1 VLRNVAFLFSL
12 QPSFSLATCEAGWL
26 FEDAL
31 NVYFSPHKGN
41 MRLLNV
47 RTFEIEEFIGTHL
60 PRYAILS
67 YTWGTE
73 EVTLHDWQDRS
84 RASLKGGFA
93 KIQGACNQAAK
104 DKLDYIWVDTNC
116 IDKTSSAEL
125 SEAINSMFA
134 WYRDASHCYVYL
146 ADTSDTARR
155 LNSDGEL
162 DMDDSF
168 LRSKWFTRGWTLQEL
183 LAPQIVIFFSMN
195 WKPIGTKID
204 LKTPLSQITGI
215 GAKYLTGGT
224 PIWRASVA
232 KRMSWISKRVTTR
245 IEDIA
250 YCLMGIFEIN
260 MPLLYGEG
268 QRAFFRLQEEILKV
282 TDDQSIFCWEW
293 NQSLVVDGWAS
304 ILAPSPAVFKNSGEF
319 FPTSWDDHSDVVPYN
334 ITNAGL
340 SIKLPLIQTAN
351 QNFVFAVLQVR
362 QEWVNGD
369 WGADYPY
376 SQQICIPLEKA
387 RIHRRLP
394 FPEQPIPL
402 HMAMTGT
409 EENIYIHSRT
419 RSLES
424 SRGYIITDDWLQ
436 NMFDVPNFDIGFLLT
451 FKDSEADLCYS
462 TSDVTFLEGKGVLAF
477 SFGGRRAGET
487 FAAGIFNVSRQGMFK
502 ITPEGRILLAIRA
515 REEANGTL
523 SFSFYCQ
530 AIPNTLN
537 SAISRGLPLSEIVRE
552 VENRSLDIGHDID
565 FSSNGFVAVALGVSM
580 VSRIT
585 GSSSHITDKQVTRVA
600 HIIVAGRREHDALK
614 EDADSSFSLFGHDYL
629 ERFAI
634 P

>member
-1 VLRNVAFLFSL
+1 
-12 QPSFSLATCEAGWL
+12 
-26 FEDAL
+26 
-31 NVYFSPHKGN
+31 

-47 RTFEIEEFIGTHL
+47 RTLEIKEFIGADI
-60 PRYAILS
+60 PPYAILS
-67 YTWGTE
+67 HTWGSE
-73 EVTLHDWQDRS
+73 EVTFHDWQDIS

-93 KIQGACNQAAK
+93 KIQGACNQALM

-134 WYRDASHCYVYL
+134 WYRNASRCYVYL
-146 ADTSDTARR
+146 ADTSDTAPH
-155 LNSDGEL
+155 LNNDGQLE
-162 DMDDSF
+162 MDDSF
-168 LRSKWFTRGWTLQEL
+168 LQSKWFTRGWTLQEL

-215 GAKYLTGGT
+215 GAKYLTGET

-268 QRAFFRLQEEILKV
+268 QRAFLRLQEEILKV

-293 NQSLVVDGWAS
+293 NQSLIIDGWAS
-304 ILAPSPAVFKNSGEF
+304 ILAPSPAVFETSGEF
-319 FPTSWDDHSDVVPYN
+319 FPTSWDDHSEVVPYN

-340 SIKLPLIQTAN
+340 SIKLPFIQTAN
-351 QNFVFAVLQVR
+351 PNFVFAVLQVR
-362 QEWVNGD
+362 QEWVCGD

-376 SQQICIPLEKA
+376 SQQICIPLENA

-394 FPEQPIPL
+394 FPTQPIPL
-402 HMAMTGT
+402 HMAMAGA
-409 EENIYIHSRT
+409 EQNIYIHSRT

-424 SRGYIITDDWLQ
+424 SRGYSITDDWLERI
-436 NMFDVPNFDIGFLLT
+436 FDVSGFDVGFLLT
-451 FKDSEADLCYS
+451 FKDSKAELCYS
-462 TSDVTFLEGKGVLAF
+462 TPEVNFLEMSVVTF
-477 SFGGRRAGET
+477 SFGGRSAGET
-487 FAAGIFNVSRQGMFK
+487 LAAGIFNITTRQG
-502 ITPEGRILLAIRA
+502 IGGIVLLGIRP

-523 SFSFYCQ
+523 GFNFYCQ
-530 AIPNTLN
+530 VIPQTLN
-537 SAISRGLPLSEIVRE
+537 AAIARGLPLSEIVRE
-552 VENRSLDIGHDID
+552 VENRSLHIGHDID
-565 FSSNGFVAVALGVSM
+565 FSSNGFVTVALGVSM
-580 VSRIT
+580 ISDSYSRINHKQIMRVV
-585 GSSSHITDKQVTRVA
+585 HIVG
-600 HIIVAGRREHDALK
+600 AGRREHDALK
-614 EDADSSFSLFGHDYL
+614 EDADSSFSLFGHDSL
-629 ERFAI
+629 ERFVI

>member
-1 VLRNVAFLFSL
+1 
-12 QPSFSLATCEAGWL
+12 
-26 FEDAL
+26 
-31 NVYFSPHKGN
+31 

-47 RTFEIEEFIGTHL
+47 KTFEIKEFIGADI
-60 PRYAILS
+60 PPYAILS
-67 YTWGTE
+67 HTWGTE
-73 EVTLHDWQDRS
+73 EVTLHDWQDIS

-93 KIQGACNQAAK
+93 KIQGACNQAVK
-104 DKLDYIWVDTNC
+104 DGLDYIWVDTNC

-134 WYRDASHCYVYL
+134 WYHDAYRCYVYL
-146 ADTSDTARR
+146 ADTSDTAWQR
-155 LNSDGEL
+155 NSDGEL
-162 DMDDSF
+162 DMDASF
-168 LRSKWFTRGWTLQEL
+168 LQSKWFTRGWTLQEL

-232 KRMSWISKRVTTR
+232 RRMSWISKRVTTR
-245 IEDIA
+245 IEDTA

-268 QRAFFRLQEEILKV
+268 QRAFLRLQEEILKV

-293 NQSLVVDGWAS
+293 KQSIVNDSWAS

-340 SIKLPLIQTAN
+340 SIKLPFIQTAN
-351 QNFVFAVLQVR
+351 PNFVFAVLQVR
-362 QEWVNGD
+362 QEWVHGD

-394 FPEQPIPL
+394 FPPQPSPL
-402 HMAMTGT
+402 HMAMAGT
-409 EENIYIHSRT
+409 EEKIYIHSRT

-424 SRGYIITDDWLQ
+424 SRGYTIADDSLDRI
-436 NMFDVPNFDIGFLLT
+436 FDVSDFDFGFLLT
-451 FKDSEADLCYS
+451 FKNSKVKLCYS
-462 TSDVTFLEGKGVLAF
+462 TSEVTFLERTSAVTF
-477 SFGGRRAGET
+477 SFGGRGTGAT
-487 FAAGIFNVSRQGMFK
+487 LAAGIFNIRTRLGDGG
-502 ITPEGRILLAIRA
+502 IILLAIRP
-515 REEANGTL
+515 REEANGTC
-523 SFSFYCQ
+523 SFNVYCQ
-530 AIPNTLN
+530 VIPETLN
-537 SAISRGLPLSEIVRE
+537 YAIAHGLPLSEIVRE
-552 VENRSLDIGHDID
+552 VDNRSLHIGHDID
-565 FSSNGFVAVALGVSM
+565 FSSNGFVTVALGVNMITDLS
-580 VSRIT
+580 SRIRN
-585 GSSSHITDKQVTRVA
+585 SQVMRVVHIVD
-600 HIIVAGRREHDALK
+600 AGRREHDALK
-614 EDADSSFSLFGHDYL
+614 EDTDSSFSLFGHDFL
-629 ERFAI
+629 ERFGS